1 MAHTAIKSCLTGST
15 GFTGFRQSCPFFSI
29 AYLAGE
35 MLMREIR
42 NFHLFLK
49 NFWEPGD
56 PVIGTGAEI
65 LSTRHQIANNIEIPL
80 L

>member
-1 MAHTAIKSCLTGST
+1 
-15 GFTGFRQSCPFFSI
+15 
-29 AYLAGE
+29 
-35 MLMREIR
+35 MREIR

-80 L
+80 LKSPKHVSG